1 MLEREKMRQK
11 SRRGTD
17 KVIHVV
23 FGPGGGRVEPRVEQQ
38 ESAAAIA
45 TELPDTREPITDLF
59 SGSEVTRLLGLSA
72 ARLRT
77 LDRAGIVSPGGRRR
91 GRRAYTF
98 ADLIA
103 LRTAQGLLARR
114 VRLRDV
120 TRAVA
125 ALQRSLPKVTRPL
138 AELRVVSDGQRVVVR
153 SQEGSYEPLT
163 GQMLLDLEIKSLRDD
178 VVRVLRPAA
187 GKERS
192 KTAYSLYV
200 RASQLDEDPTTMKEA
215 ETLYRQALELDPWL
229 AIAYTNL
236 GNICFRKGEEAD
248 AEKLYHRALE
258 IDVKQPE
265 AQYNLGYIMLERG
278 KAVDAIPYFLC
289 AIEADPRF
297 ADAYF
302 NLAMAYEGIGDAAK
316 ARPCWKHYLE
326 LEPAGTWAEIAR
338 KHL

>member
-1 MLEREKMRQK
+1 MRQK
-11 SRRGTD
+11 NRRGTD

-23 FGPGGGRVEPRVEQQ
+23 FGPGGGRVEGRPPRTEGAVAKAEQD
-38 ESAAAIA
+38 
-45 TELPDTREPITDLF
+45 LPDTREPITDMF
-59 SGSEVTRLLGLSA
+59 SGTEVARLLGFSA

-77 LDRAGIVSPGGRRR
+77 LDRAGVVSPSGRRR

-98 ADLIA
+98 GDLIA
-103 LRTAQGLLARR
+103 LRTAQTLLARK

-120 TRAVA
+120 TRAIA

-153 SQEGSYEPLT
+153 SQEGSFEPLT

-192 KTAYSLYV
+192 QTAYNLYV
-200 RASQLDEDPTTMKEA
+200 RASQLDEDPATMKDAEA
-215 ETLYRQALELDPWL
+215 LYRQALELDPWL

-236 GNICFRKGEEAD
+236 GNICFRKGEESD
-248 AEKLYHRALE
+248 AEKLYRRALE
-258 IDVKQPE
+258 IDARQPE

-278 KAVDAIPYFLC
+278 KAVDAVPYFLG
-289 AIEADPRF
+289 AIDADPRF

-302 NLAMAYEGIGDAAK
+302 NLAMAYEGIGDAVR